1 MHTYKLCSYEEL
13 KAKQEIN
20 KKCLHAI
27 LVALCGEGRKVLYL
41 AANVSTAFM

>member
-20 KKCLHAI
+20 KEVFACHFGGSLWGG
-27 LVALCGEGRKVLYL
+27 VETSVFSY
-41 AANVSTAFM
+41 